1 MFTIQNNLLKKEREN
16 NMLKKFN
23 DRDYEKVA
31 SVPTEWGARYNLYQK
46 DGKFYMQI
54 SDSGLE
60 VVRCS
65 SDNTKGAITELKNY
79 INDIYY
85 ETRK

>member
-1 MFTIQNNLLKKEREN
+1 
-16 NMLKKFN
+16 MLKKFN

-31 SVPTEWGARYNLYQK
+31 SVPTEWGVRYNLYQK

-65 SDNTKGAITELKNY
+65 SDNINGAITELKNY

-85 ETRK
+85 EMRK

>member
-1 MFTIQNNLLKKEREN
+1 
-16 NMLKKFN
+16 MLKKFN

-31 SVPTEWGARYNLYQK
+31 SVPTEWGVRYNLYQK
-46 DGKFYMQI
+46 DGAFYMQI

-60 VVRCS
+60 VALCNS
-65 SDNTKGAITELKNY
+65 KSLPLAITELKNY

-85 ETRK
+85 EMRK